1 MAPTKKGAA
10 FQKAVEK
17 ELKKRMKEHTESH
30 LLQCQRYEEEIARL
44 KSLGMKTPSQEQK
57 HRIVQKVFAFLL
69 RCHDI
74 NRARQGAQ
82 AVAAAIGVA
91 IPTIRSL
98 LSLA

>member
-17 ELKKRMKEHTESH
+17 ELKKRTKSH

-44 KSLGMKTPSQEQK
+44 KSLGMKASSQEQK
-57 HRIVQKVFAFLL
+57 HRIVQKVFTFLL
-69 RCHDI
+69 KCHDI

-98 LSLA
+98 LSLM